1 MERRANGT
9 GTLTQRNDGQWEG
22 RIRYRDEGHK
32 LIVKACFAPT
42 KEECEARM
50 KELRLECGVIDR
62 RECSEDMPFKE
73 WCQLWLIY
81 EKANVSVS
89 TYETYARQI
98 ALYFD
103 KRIGDI
109 PLNEI
114 TVETLGRMYSNL
126 RRNGRTVHIEE
137 KGEGVSLGTIHTL
150 HRLMK
155 AIFKKAVAI
164 GVVTRNPAK
173 ECTIPKNKHK
183 ELYIF
188 SNEESQQLL
197 MRAKENGI
205 YLPVLIALFTGLS
218 RGELVALRWSDF
230 SFSTGELKVKRT
242 YSCIKGEPS
251 IVPLQR
257 PALYRSIYL
266 PKQLTKIIHSYKK
279 TSTSLWVFPAK
290 KASKDRPQNPNDFTL
305 VFKKIVRDMGC
316 EQATFSSL
324 RDTFAVQSL
333 NHGVDIRTLSCV
345 LGNASVRAVMRAYIP
360 LMDKHKR
367 AAAEKIEGAMLT
379 LLNND

>member
-1 MERRANGT
+1 
-9 GTLTQRNDGQWEG
+9 
-22 RIRYRDEGHK
+22 
-32 LIVKACFAPT
+32 
-42 KEECEARM
+42 
-50 KELRLECGVIDR
+50 
-62 RECSEDMPFKE
+62 
-73 WCQLWLIY
+73 
-81 EKANVSVS
+81 
-89 TYETYARQI
+89 
-98 ALYFD
+98 
-103 KRIGDI
+103 
-109 PLNEI
+109 
-114 TVETLGRMYSNL
+114 VETLGRLYSNL
-126 RRNGRTVHIEE
+126 RRNGRSIHIEE

-164 GVVTRNPAK
+164 GVVNRNPAK
-173 ECTIPKNKHK
+173 ECSIPKNKHK

-188 SNEESQQLL
+188 SNEESKQLL
-197 MRAKENGI
+197 ERAKENGI

-242 YSCIKGEPS
+242 YSCIKGEPA

-279 TSTSLWVFPAK
+279 TSTSLWLFPAK
-290 KASKDRPQNPNDFTL
+290 KASKDRPQNPNNFTL
-305 VFKKIVRDMGC
+305 AFKEIVRDIDC
-316 EQATFSSL
+316 EQATFASL